1 MRQKDPAKYD
11 NLMSYFQTY
20 GHLLPASS
28 MRPPLSSNN
37 SIKSDSGVK
46 SPSTANHLATSE
58 TITSLVSMGNNST
71 IYPPVDQ
78 PSNFQPT
85 PNASTISD
93 DKLGDYNTEIA
104 GICGQIS
111 KLNFEKPHEE
121 VGQFISTKENES
133 SYHPENIIYN
143 PNQRLTPAKFST
155 PHVKAVFSARG
166 LIAKID
172 AKNPTDGQ
180 SGNHIVQI
188 ILPELLMKKLCF

>member
-1 MRQKDPAKYD
+1 MKFLVFLSHIILKCTLFQEQQILRQKDPAKYD

-46 SPSTANHLATSE
+46 SPSTANPLATSE
-58 TITSLVSMGNNST
+58 TITSLVSMGNNSP

-111 KLNFEKPHEE
+111 KLNFEIDLVLP
-121 VGQFISTKENES
+121 FI
-133 SYHPENIIYN
+133 P
-143 PNQRLTPAKFST
+143 F
-155 PHVKAVFSARG
+155 
-166 LIAKID
+166 
-172 AKNPTDGQ
+172 
-180 SGNHIVQI
+180 
-188 ILPELLMKKLCF
+188 